1 MEIKTLNIY
10 EKLDLARKSIRD
22 GQIKKDGRNDY
33 SKYDY
38 FTPEAVESLVTKACN
53 EQKLICLTSLKA
65 DAYGI
70 YQTLDLINLE
80 DTKEGIHFELRTAE
94 ADMTATNRAQKMGGT
109 DTYSERYIKMKVF
122 TIKDNSLDF
131 DSQDNRPD
139 VNTFPKK
146 QTPYQKKAEQRRDP
160 KFQAIKQD
168 TDMDFGQEPIIEM

>member
-1 MEIKTLNIY
+1 MDIH
-10 EKLDLARKSIRD
+10 EKLDLARKHIRKSA
-22 GQIKKDGRNDY
+22 IKKDGRNEY

-38 FTPEAVESLVTKACN
+38 FTPEAIESLVTEACN
-53 EQKLICLTSLKA
+53 DQKLICLTSLKA

-70 YQTLDLINLE
+70 YQVLTLVDLE
-80 DTKEGIHFELRTAE
+80 DTRLQLTFELRTAE

-139 VNTFPKK
+139 VDTTSRTTKL
-146 QTPYQKKAEQRRDP
+146 TPYQKKQAQKREP
-160 KFQAIKQD
+160 LFQEELEDVQID
-168 TDMDFGQEPIIEM
+168 IL